1 MVLAHEQL
9 GVSGSGSSSNESVV
23 VAMDPAETLDP
34 NPIDV
39 YEGRWWVLHTRSR
52 HEKRVAEALDRHG
65 VNHFLP
71 LTTSRRTYGKRVREF
86 SPPLFT
92 GYVFL
97 CGGEDGIQVAWET
110 NCIANVIRVADQDR
124 LRADLR
130 SIYRVCNSNE
140 PLDLYPSLRSG
151 RRCRIRCG
159 PLKGIEGVVTRRRGV
174 SRIFVAVTF
183 ICKSAV
189 VEIDAAIVEAI
200 D

>member
-9 GVSGSGSSSNESVV
+9 GVSGSGSSSNEGGV
-23 VAMDPAETLDP
+23 VAMDPAGTLDL
-34 NPIDV
+34 NPIDA
-39 YEGRWWVLHTRSR
+39 YEGSWWVLHTRSR
-52 HEKRVAEALDRHG
+52 HEKRVAEALDRRG
-65 VNHFLP
+65 IDHFLP

-86 SPPLFT
+86 SLPLFT

-97 CGGEDGIQVAWET
+97 CGDEDGIQVAWET
-110 NCIANVIRVADQDR
+110 NCIANVIRVEEQAQ

-130 SIYRVCNSNE
+130 SIYRVCNSNM
-140 PLDLYPSLRSG
+140 PLDLYPALQSG

-183 ICKSAV
+183 IGKSTV
-189 VEIDAAIVEAI
+189 MEIDAAIVEAI

>member
-9 GVSGSGSSSNESVV
+9 GVSGSDPSSNESGLT
-23 VAMDPAETLDP
+23 AIAPAETLDP
-34 NPIDV
+34 PPIDA
-39 YEGRWWVLHTRSR
+39 YEGSWWVLHTRSR
-52 HEKRVAEALDRHG
+52 HERRVAEALDRRG
-65 VNHFLP
+65 IDHFLP
-71 LTTSRRTYGKRVREF
+71 LTTSRRTYGKRVRE
-86 SPPLFT
+86 SSSPLFT

-97 CGGEDGIQVAWET
+97 CGGEEGVQVAWET
-110 NCIANVIRVADQDR
+110 NCIANVIEVVDQAR

-130 SIYRVCNSNE
+130 SIYLACNSDE

-159 PLKGIEGVVTRRRGV
+159 PLKGIEGVVMRRRGV
-174 SRIFVAVTF
+174 SRLFVAMTF